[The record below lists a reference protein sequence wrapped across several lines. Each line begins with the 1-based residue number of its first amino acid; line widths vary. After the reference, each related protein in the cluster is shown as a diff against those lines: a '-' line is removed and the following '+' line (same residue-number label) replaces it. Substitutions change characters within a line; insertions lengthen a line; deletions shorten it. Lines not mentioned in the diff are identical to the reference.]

1 MNCLVCHQEITIQR
15 FHDFLSITPLKLC
28 CRCKSNF
35 IFKKDAVLFEN
46 NEWLQGVITR
56 LEKGDVI
63 LIDLFF
69 PALERRIKKQ
79 LKKGNQVTILEID
92 SQAPYPWFFILIEQV
107 KQRLPLPVDI
117 LIVSKELSN
126 DQTIRLY

>member
-1 MNCLVCHQEITIQR
+1 M
-15 FHDFLSITPLKLC
+15 SP
-28 CRCKSNF
+28 NF